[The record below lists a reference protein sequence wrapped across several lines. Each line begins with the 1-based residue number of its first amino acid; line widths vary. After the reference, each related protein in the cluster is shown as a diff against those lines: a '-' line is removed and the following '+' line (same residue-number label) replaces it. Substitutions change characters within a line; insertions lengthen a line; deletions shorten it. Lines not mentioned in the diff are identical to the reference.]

1 MCVINEVSLFGQI
14 IYSITIGYS
23 RITRHE
29 RVSSIDMEGAAAMP
43 TETATTAEPAFT
55 VDNIHISDA
64 DLPPFT
70 DMPFE
75 DIEELHLDHPGA
87 SDEEYRKR
95 RDHIASLSKKF
106 RETGVITDVE
116 YTEKEQGI
124 WRHVAERLQELHQK
138 HASPFYLKAKR
149 DLGISTDRI
158 PQLSEMNRRLNEL
171 TNFRLAP
178 VEGLV
183 DTRAFLSWLSWR
195 TMLSTQYIRHHS
207 RPEYTPEP
215 DIVHEAIGHIPMF
228 TNPNFAD
235 YSQFIGHGARV
246 ANDEQLEALGRL
258 YWFTVEFGMVE
269 HEGDVKAY
277 GAGLLSSFG
286 ELEHAFSDKVE
297 RRPFDLEEVIA
308 TPFEYS
314 EMQTLLYV
322 IPSYAELKEVT
333 RRYITSF

>member
-1 MCVINEVSLFGQI
+1 ML
-14 IYSITIGYS
+14 
-23 RITRHE
+23 
-29 RVSSIDMEGAAAMP
+29 
-43 TETATTAEPAFT
+43 TETKSPSESTFSVE
-55 VDNIHISDA
+55 NIHVSDA
-64 DLPPFT
+64 DLPAFT

-87 SDEEYRKR
+87 SDQDYRTR
-95 RDHIASLSKKF
+95 RDYIAGLSKKF

-116 YTEKEQGI
+116 YNEQEQGI
-124 WRHVAERLQELHQK
+124 WKHVAAKLEELHQK

-149 DLGISTDRI
+149 DLGISNDRI
-158 PQLSEMNRRLNEL
+158 PQLSEMNRKLKEL

-178 VEGLV
+178 IEGLV

-228 TNPNFAD
+228 TNINFAD
-235 YSQFIGHGARV
+235 YSQFIGHGARI
-246 ANDEQLEALGRL
+246 ATDEQIEELGRL
-258 YWFTVEFGMVE
+258 YWFTVEFGLVE
-269 HEGDVKAY
+269 HEGDIKAY

-286 ELEHAFSDKVE
+286 ELEHAFSDEVE
-297 RRPFDLEEVIA
+297 RRPFDLEEVIN
-308 TPFEYS
+308 TSYDYS
-314 EMQTLLYV
+314 EMQRLLFV

-333 RRYITSF
+333 REYISRFKG